1 MKKFISIVRSI
12 EGLLLIICSGL
23 VVRDNTIAS
32 HFNSSGKFDAYGSGI
47 EIIIAPIVVIWIG
60 EVMIAIDKASRKKAG
75 TVDSPFIYVNEWQ
88 QIVALTVISVVL
100 LILMILKIVF

>member
-1 MKKFISIVRSI
+1 M
-12 EGLLLIICSGL
+12 
-23 VVRDNTIAS
+23 
-32 HFNSSGKFDAYGSGI
+32 
-47 EIIIAPIVVIWIG
+47 VIWIG